1 MMIDRIT
8 LEQIP
13 MELVSAQTGKVF
25 ELDSTSAEKNKEKGS
40 VMSKLQEK
48 QGIVNI
54 DDHKNNKRDD
64 MAL

>member
-1 MMIDRIT
+1 
-8 LEQIP
+8 

-25 ELDSTSAEKNKEKGS
+25 ELDNTSADKNKEKGS
-40 VMSKLQEK
+40 VISKLQEK

-64 MAL
+64 IAL